1 MSSGR
6 RIGEHQHLLQSLW
19 ASYYQVKHGRR
30 LKQSQT
36 FCIIVLPVLCHIL
49 ARYAIS
55 LMITCLNQIYFEP
68 LGSEKIFQGPKQLR
82 RWARTLSS
90 HGGKAWRLAA
100 ANKSKKN
107 VTSLRR
113 KHFLFCSCNF
123 QGLDMPISQFE
134 DCLYFWG
141 YYRGIYLKRWVP
153 EHFYVHF
160 FFKVKRYL
168 LHFFGAKNIIIDN
181 SHLCPIVAV

>member
-1 MSSGR
+1 MQYHWWS
-6 RIGEHQHLLQSLW
+6 H
-19 ASYYQVKHGRR
+19 
-30 LKQSQT
+30 
-36 FCIIVLPVLCHIL
+36 VLIKFTL
-49 ARYAIS
+49 S
-55 LMITCLNQIYFEP
+55 P
-68 LGSEKIFQGPKQLR
+68 LGLKKIFQGPKQLR